1 MFKWP
6 TTPSPKAEEHELADF
21 VELMAW
27 RHTTMSVVELN
38 QVLGRLDEA
47 EYSDGVPE
55 ESEID
60 GSVEN
65 VFAEVERR
73 RDACSGAYPFI
84 VDNGGQSVRFEVKN
98 DNNGHPIYLFLLL
111 ATRLNMKDDRQHGG
125 FDGTKLFEELGA
137 QSAKCYLGTRAES
150 LVFGTA
156 ADGDGFAEKV
166 DDLCS
171 RLGEGDGFIDRY
183 GGSGKAR
190 DDNLDVVAWTPFADR
205 QGSKIIMFGQCKT
218 GTHFRDR
225 LTELQPDAFCDS
237 WWRSP
242 PALTPTRTFF
252 VAEALPR
259 FGWGRIA
266 SKAGLLFDRCRI
278 VDFSE
283 TVSADV
289 VTRLQAWTDAAA
301 AAVELPVPSR

>member
-1 MFKWP
+1 MPVFKWP

-27 RHTTMSVVELN
+27 RDSTMSAVELN

-47 EYSDGVPE
+47 DYSDGVPE

-60 GSVEN
+60 GSVEK

-73 RDACSGAYPFI
+73 RDACSGAYPFV
-84 VDNGGQSVRFEVKN
+84 VDHGGQSVRFEVKN
-98 DNNGHPIYLFLLL
+98 DNDGHPIYLFLLL
-111 ATRLNMKDDRQHGG
+111 ATRLNMKNDRQHGG
-125 FDGTKLFEELGA
+125 VDGTKLFEELGA
-137 QSAKCYLGTRAES
+137 QSARCYLGIRSES

-156 ADGDGFAEKV
+156 AVDGGFAEKV
-166 DDLCS
+166 DDLCR
-171 RLGEGDGFIDRY
+171 RLGEGDCFIDRF
-183 GGSGKAR
+183 GGSGKAK
-190 DDNLDVVAWTPFADR
+190 DDNLDVVAWIPFADR
-205 QGSKIIMFGQCKT
+205 QGSKVILFGQCKT
-218 GTHFRDR
+218 GTHFRDK

-237 WWRSP
+237 WWLSP

-259 FGWGRIA
+259 VGWGRIA

-278 VDFSE
+278 VDFSQ
-283 TVSADV
+283 TVNADV
-289 VTRLQAWTDAAA
+289 LEKVRTWTSE
-301 AAVELPVPSR
+301 AAVAADLPPL